1 MVYLLL
7 NIPNIIYMPPI
18 SVPFQAVFIFPF
30 SPQQLKTNIWLI
42 LFSLGLKRPIK
53 WFHVDP

>member
-18 SVPFQAVFIFPF
+18 SVPFQALFSFSVFPLTIKNKHLVDFIFIRVKETHKMV
-30 SPQQLKTNIWLI
+30 SC
-42 LFSLGLKRPIK
+42 
-53 WFHVDP
+53 